1 MFSLPYI
8 VTRLFPDKTPEEQQ
22 GIVDTCEF
30 GARNFYNVTWKDVKK
45 ENLTDSQVQIDLV
58 RTLYDSQNSYSG
70 DIEEILRSL
79 EKWSGGLLIFDF
91 ADKDV
96 NRFYQQW
103 YCFTG
108 FFHFANL
115 ERKRQL
121 FLLSSRFVI
130 MAAAWDIPLYA
141 NVQAYFA
148 RYAYVAGLE
157 QDAEMFST
165 ILETNDDIP
174 IGDDGKSLYTVGE
187 WIDMMMDTPVEDA
200 DVLVDYFMQ
209 TDMRVQRLEEDDKKV
224 LYKILTVYY
233 ALKTGAIWREIDD
246 GAEVS
251 GFEPKTTNDKKTADE
266 YYLQLLE
273 EANEEQLT
281 IWLNDW
287 REVGL
292 WILNSGKDLDF
303 LNRLFYVLTEKV
315 DLANEKQVMP
325 MLEFIHALQ
334 TPITGLEFGG
344 DLAYM
349 DEKDGTFHW
358 NKEVVDALKFYVSNP
373 RPVESEESQPETA
386 ATTLP
391 NIINPGA
398 ATKK

>member
-8 VTRLFPDKTPEEQQ
+8 VTRLYPDKTPEEQQ
-22 GIVDTCEF
+22 AIVDACEF
-30 GARNFYNVTWKDVKK
+30 GAKNFYIETWKEVKK
-45 ENLTDSQVQIDLV
+45 EDLQNPEVQKDLL
-58 RTLYDSQNSYSG
+58 RTLYDSQNSYYG

-91 ADKDV
+91 ADKDA
-96 NRFYQQW
+96 NRFCQQW

-108 FFHFANL
+108 FMHFANL

-121 FLLSSRFVI
+121 FLLTSRFII

-148 RYAYVAGLE
+148 RYAYAAGLE
-157 QDAEMFST
+157 EDAEMFST
-165 ILETNDDIP
+165 ILDTNDDVP
-174 IGDDGKSLYTVGE
+174 IGDEGKSLYTVAE
-187 WIDMMMDTPVEDA
+187 WIDFMMDTPVEDA
-200 DVLVDYFMQ
+200 DVLVDYFME
-209 TDMRVQRLEEDDKKV
+209 TDMRVQRLDEDDKKV

-246 GAEVS
+246 GAEVA
-251 GFEPKTTNDKKTADE
+251 GFEPKTTGEIKTADE
-266 YYLQLLE
+266 YYLQFLE
-273 EANEEQLT
+273 EASPEQLT
-281 IWLNDW
+281 MWLEDW

-303 LNRLFYVLTEKV
+303 LNRLLYVLTQKV
-315 DLANEKQVMP
+315 DLNNEKQVIP

-334 TPITGLEFGG
+334 GPTIGLELGG
-344 DLAYM
+344 DVAYM

-358 NKEVVDALKFYVSNP
+358 NKEVVDALEFYVSNP
-373 RPVESEESQPETA
+373 QAFVESKPAEATAPEQTPPSISN
-386 ATTLP
+386 P
-391 NIINPGA
+391 NAP
-398 ATKK
+398 K

>member
-8 VTRLFPDKTPEEQQ
+8 VTRLFPNYTPEEQQ
-22 GIVDTCEF
+22 AIVDVCES
-30 GARNFYNVTWKDVKK
+30 GARNFYIRTWKDIQK
-45 ENLTDSQVQIDLV
+45 ENLEDPQVQMDMV

-70 DIEEILRSL
+70 DIEEVMRSL
-79 EKWSGGLLIFDF
+79 ENWSSGLVAFEF
-91 ADKDV
+91 KDKDT

-103 YCFTG
+103 YCFVG
-108 FFHFANL
+108 FMHFANL

-121 FLLSSRFVI
+121 FLLTSRFIV
-130 MAAAWDIPLYA
+130 MAAAWDIPIYA

-148 RYAYVAGLE
+148 RYAYIGLVDE
-157 QDAEMFST
+157 DAYMFSYM
-165 ILETNDDIP
+165 LETNDDVM
-174 IGDDGKSLYTVGE
+174 IGDEGKSLYTVAD
-187 WIDMMMDTPVEDA
+187 WINIMMTTSVVDA
-200 DVLVDYFMQ
+200 DTLVDYFMQ
-209 TDMRVQRLEEDDKKV
+209 TDMRVERLLEDDKKV

-246 GAEVS
+246 GAEVA
-251 GFEPKTTNDKKTADE
+251 GFEHKTTEDKKTADE

-281 IWLNDW
+281 IWLSDW

-292 WILNSGKDLDF
+292 WILNTGKDGDF

-334 TPITGLEFGG
+334 TPITGLELGG

-358 NKEVVDALKFYVSNP
+358 NKEVVDALKLYVSNP
-373 RPVESEESQPETA
+373 RPVEPEAEEMAETPPA
-386 ATTLP
+386 IT
-391 NIINPGA
+391 NPGA
-398 ATKK
+398 AT